1 MSEEGEFQV
10 TIHLI
15 HGDPIKF
22 KVVPSEAEMMA
33 KGQDI
38 GNALMRISMALE
50 IDDKLLI
57 IPYSNIKYIEASPA
71 PPDLP
76 LFITQN
82 AVSIT

>member
-1 MSEEGEFQV
+1 MSEDGEFQV
-10 TIHLI
+10 TVHLI
-15 HGDPIKF
+15 HGDPIRF
-22 KVVPSEAEMMA
+22 RVIPSAAEMLA

-50 IDDKLLI
+50 MDGKLLI

-76 LFITQN
+76 LFITQG
-82 AVSIT
+82 AISMS